1 MRKPSFE
8 LNLLPIIENQIFHRK
23 AKHQGNVM
31 TYLIIKKGLQKDF
44 DTKKLSSKKEPH
56 DGRMCLTHRY
66 NGQFLFREVKQDEKG
81 FHTIYDTEE

>member
-8 LNLLPIIENQIFHRK
+8 LNLLPVVEKQLFEKR

-31 TYLIIKKGLQKDF
+31 TYLLIKKGLQKDF
-44 DTKKLSSKKEPH
+44 DVKNLSTKDEPH

-66 NGQFLFREVKQDEKG
+66 NGQFLFREIPQDK
-81 FHTIYDTEE
+81 FKLHTIYDTEE